1 MNTRLLLACFSVI
14 TACGASS
21 ASADDKSAP
30 SPTVNPTTVYRQ
42 QMPDGRI
49 VYSDKALKGGKV
61 DHTITVAPPIKGNLW
76 TTESVLNPAAPQQ
89 TESLKINKVDVIPP
103 LGKSKSVDEATSDVI
118 RAEMLW
124 EDARKRQEKGVEP
137 LPGERTGNKDDS
149 SRLNDTYYARQQR
162 LAQDVIDAKAALKK
176 ATEVRDALRNV
187 RN

>member
-1 MNTRLLLACFSVI
+1 
-14 TACGASS
+14 
-21 ASADDKSAP
+21 
-30 SPTVNPTTVYRQ
+30 
-42 QMPDGRI
+42 
-49 VYSDKALKGGKV
+49 
-61 DHTITVAPPIKGNLW
+61 
-76 TTESVLNPAAPQQ
+76 
-89 TESLKINKVDVIPP
+89 
-103 LGKSKSVDEATSDVI
+103 
-118 RAEMLW
+118 MLW